1 MAPACLSSFICS
13 HCSITGNTKP
23 LSIFLTLP
31 EEFYFVSFLSF
42 LPDKGR
48 EILYYHPFYLVNFS
62 LFILTLNRKSYT
74 PTFPT
79 PGVASLYFQN
89 IVGISHYPATLFY
102 WFFPPNSYVQFIY
115 LFLTFYFVLEYN
127 QLMMLW

>member
-48 EILYYHPFYLVNFS
+48 EILFYHPFYLVNFS
-62 LFILTLNRKSYT
+62 LFILTLNRKSNT

-79 PGVASLYFQN
+79 LVLLLCISRIFGASLITQPHYF
-89 IVGISHYPATLFY
+89 IVFSPL
-102 WFFPPNSYVQFIY
+102 NSDVQFIY

-127 QLMMLW
+127 QLMML